1 MYGGILNPNV
11 SSSGSSTGNAASNA
25 LLSQHN
31 LLAHTH
37 NALLAAN
44 STTVISSSAS
54 AMFLHNAHNA
64 HGGGG
69 GAVGSDSSAHPAS
82 SHLSMPGGLQQMHS
96 RHSAGAGDRGAS
108 HGHPNGLVNNASS
121 NHSASHPLSGNAI
134 VSASTT
140 TIVNSNA
147 VQSQA
152 GGSGAGGGSST
163 SAAANAKS
171 ERKPLCARCRN
182 HNVMIAVKG
191 HKRYCEFRDCE
202 CEKCLLTQERRVI
215 MAKQVALSRHQSED
229 LQAGRIGHSARMPII
244 KRISS
249 ECKGM
254 SFQDHFFFVFSST
267 CRTESFLV

>member
-1 MYGGILNPNV
+1 MYGSILNPNV
-11 SSSGSSTGNAASNA
+11 SSASTSTASSNA

-54 AMFLHNAHNA
+54 AMFLHSA
-64 HGGGG
+64 HGQ
-69 GAVGSDSSAHPAS
+69 AAGSDRASAAGSMAGLGSSNLASSGLSSA
-82 SHLSMPGGLQQMHS
+82 GLQAMHS
-96 RHSAGAGDRGAS
+96 RHSDGAIAP
-108 HGHPNGLVNNASS
+108 HHANPNGLVNLVNSSGHTSNSS
-121 NHSASHPLSGNAI
+121 NHSSAHPLSGNSI

-147 VQSQA
+147 VQSP
-152 GGSGAGGGSST
+152 GGSS
-163 SAAANAKS
+163 SRDSAAAAAAAANAKS

-229 LQAGRIGHSARMPII
+229 LMAGRIGQSARMPII

-249 ECKGM
+249 EFKGM
-254 SFQDHFFFVFSST
+254 SLSL
-267 CRTESFLV
+267 CY